1 MSESFRDKLVL
12 NAWMLGQFG
21 YPATPAAHV
30 KLPIRELT
38 RCIEKIQE
46 GLGEDGLHRFYNA
59 FSAALPASGTVSQD
73 ELRRYE
79 ENIVTLTAR
88 LNAGRARPFSWK
100 YFQWLTL
107 LFVERYLDRYFK
119 DRHALLDELNVFVGT
134 FNAWRQSK
142 RYTPDI
148 QPFTMAELNKL
159 CLQNATGSG
168 KTLLMHANLFQF
180 RRHAQDA
187 KRLGEYSRALL
198 LTPNEDLTAQHLNE
212 FGVSGIRAQRFVA
225 DLLATAGSDLESVD
239 ALELSKL
246 AETDGD
252 KTIAVRNFGDTNLLL
267 VDEGHV
273 GLAGKEESGFMARRN
288 ALSARGFVFE
298 YSATFAQAVAAA
310 NSEEVTQS
318 YAKSVLFD
326 YSYRYFY
333 EDGYGKDYQ
342 VFNLAG
348 GGYDDGHT
356 EKRYLMACLLAFYQ
370 QLRVYAEQKFE
381 FAAFNLEKPL
391 WVFVGSSVTKA
402 SGGTQQDTVTST
414 DVEKIVR
421 FIAHVLHESAQCIS
435 DIASVLEA
443 GSANGLQ
450 DEQGNPLFA
459 ASFGYLREKLH
470 KGETAEQIYGDLLAR
485 VFGGSGSLT
494 LKRPTGEGSEIRLHV
509 GSADQ
514 PFGLINVGD
523 APGLL
528 KLFDGRRDIRCEDS
542 LFASGA
548 IFRTLND
555 ADSPVNV
562 LIGSRKFISG
572 WDCWRVSMLGLMN
585 IGRGEGS
592 QIIQLFGRGV
602 RLKGKDWSLKR
613 SSALPHVIPPPHIQ
627 VVETL
632 GVFGVKADYMQSFRQ
647 MLKNEGLE
655 DKKTHTIPMNVVN
668 DIGNRLMIL
677 APKTK
682 RADGREY
689 DFALDGALPVLNASV
704 PEKLKQTPVRV
715 DCYPRIQATVSGG
728 QAGDGQVKNPHKF
741 TDKELAF
748 MDWDAVWFV
757 LEQYKRLRGWTHL
770 VIDRASLPMLFH
782 PNYHGWYI
790 LLIPPDQVHS
800 SWENVSLWRRVV
812 LELFKRYMEAFYNH
826 NKKAFF
832 EPRLELQPLTANH
845 ANLQVEE
852 YRLTVEASEQQL
864 IRDIEKLAEEIEQ
877 NHGGIVPNA
886 DGASVRAAMT
896 GMQLLKPMLHVKDKC
911 PISVTPVPLNESEF
925 DFVRDLYAFV
935 GTKES
940 KLLLDG
946 TELFL
951 LRNKARGGGIG
962 FFEAGAFYPD
972 FILWMLRN
980 GRQHVVFVEP
990 HGLKHEERDGLKIKF
1005 CETIKGIEQRVNEGR
1020 ADRITLNS
1028 FIASPTLMSQ
1038 LQWGDG
1044 WKTLDDFGKQHV
1056 LMMKDEPNGYMG
1068 RMFGM
1073 LLVS

>member
-12 NAWMLGQFG
+12 NAWMIGQFG
-21 YPATPAAHV
+21 YVATPTTQA
-30 KLPIRELT
+30 KQPIRELT
-38 RCIEKIQE
+38 RCVEKIPE
-46 GLGEDGLHRFYNA
+46 GLAEDGLHRFYHVFA
-59 FSAALPASGTVSQD
+59 AALPATAPVSQD
-73 ELRRYE
+73 ELKRYE

-88 LNAGRARPFSWK
+88 LNAGRDRPFAWK

-107 LFVERYLDRYFK
+107 LFVERYLDRFFS
-119 DRHALLDELNVFVGT
+119 DRHALLDDLNSFVGV
-134 FNAWRQSK
+134 FNTWRQGK
-142 RYTPDI
+142 HYTPDI
-148 QPFTMAELNKL
+148 APFAMAELNKL

-168 KTLLMHANLFQF
+168 KTLLMHANLLQF

-187 KRLGEYSRALL
+187 KRLGEYTRALL

-212 FGVSGIRAQRFVA
+212 LAISGIGAQRFVP
-225 DLLATAGSDLESVD
+225 DLLATAGSDLARVD

-252 KTIAVRNFGDTNLLL
+252 KTIAVRNFGDANLLL

-273 GLAGKEESGFMARRN
+273 GLDGNKESGFMARRN

-298 YSATFAQAVAAA
+298 YSATFAQAVSAA
-310 NSEEVTQS
+310 NNEEVTQS

-348 GGYDDGHT
+348 GGYDDGQT
-356 EKRYLMACLLAFYQ
+356 ENRYLTACLLAFYQ

-391 WVFVGSSVTKA
+391 WVCVGSSVTKA
-402 SGGTQQDTVTST
+402 IGGTQQDTLTST
-414 DVEKIVR
+414 DVEKIVN
-421 FIAHVLHESAQCIS
+421 FIAHVLHNPVQCMA
-435 DIASVLEA
+435 DMASVLNS
-443 GSANGLQ
+443 GTGNGLV
-450 DEQGNPLFA
+450 DAQGNPLFA
-459 ASFGYLREKLH
+459 ASFGYLHEKLH
-470 KGETAEQIYGDLLAR
+470 KGETVEQLYVDVLTR
-485 VFGGSGSLT
+485 VFGGSGALS
-494 LKRPTGEGSEIRLHV
+494 LKRPTGEGSEIRLHA
-509 GSADQ
+509 GSTEQ

-528 KLFDGRRDIRCEDS
+528 KRFEGRQDIRCEDS

-555 ADSPVNV
+555 AESPVNV

-613 SSALPHVIPPPHIQ
+613 SSALPHVTPPPHIQ

-655 DKKTHTIPMNVVN
+655 DKKTCSIPMNVVY
-668 DIGNRLMIL
+668 DFGKQLMIL

-689 DFALDGALPVLNASV
+689 DFALDGALPVLDATV

-715 DCYPRIQATVSGG
+715 DCYPRIQATV
-728 QAGDGQVKNPHKF
+728 AGDGVGDGQNKNPYKLTH
-741 TDKELAF
+741 EQLAF
-748 MDWDAVWFV
+748 IDWDAIWLA

-770 VIDRASLPMLFH
+770 VIDRASLPRLFH
-782 PNYHGWYI
+782 PNYHGWYS
-790 LLIPPDQVHS
+790 LLMPPEQVKPA
-800 SWENVSLWRRVV
+800 WGNVPLWRRVV
-812 LELFKRYMEAFYNH
+812 QELLKRYVEAFYNH
-826 NKKAFF
+826 HKKAFF
-832 EPRLELQPLTANH
+832 EPRLELQPLTENH
-845 ANLQVEE
+845 ANLQVEA
-852 YRLTVEASEQQL
+852 YRLTVEATETLL
-864 IRDIEKLAEEIEQ
+864 IQDIEKLAEEIEQ
-877 NHGGIVPNA
+877 NQGGIVPNA
-886 DGASVRAAMT
+886 EGASVRAAMA
-896 GMQLLKPMLHVKDKC
+896 GMQLLKPMLHVRDKC
-911 PISVTPVPLNESEF
+911 PISVTPVPLNGSEF
-925 DFVRDLYAFV
+925 DFVRDLHAFV
-935 GTKES
+935 GTDEGKQ
-940 KLLLDG
+940 LLDG

-972 FILWMLRN
+972 FIVWMVR
-980 GRQHVVFVEP
+980 GGKQHVVFIEP
-990 HGLKHEERDGLKIKF
+990 HGLKHEERDGLKIRF
-1005 CETIKGIEQRVNEGR
+1005 FETIKHIERRVNEGR
-1020 ADRITLNS
+1020 ADYIALDS

-1038 LQWGDG
+1038 LKWGDDWQG
-1044 WKTLDDFGKQHV
+1044 LDAFGQRHV
-1056 LMMKDEPNGYMG
+1056 LMMKDEPKGYVG
-1068 RMFGM
+1068 RMFRM
-1073 LLVS
+1073 LLH

>member
-1 MSESFRDKLVL
+1 MSDLFRDKLVL
-12 NAWMLGQFG
+12 NAWLIGQFG
-21 YPATPAAHV
+21 YPSTPTAQV

-38 RCIEKIQE
+38 RCVEKIPE
-46 GLGEDGLHRFYNA
+46 GLGEDGLHRYYHA
-59 FSAALPASGTVSQD
+59 FSAALPATGTVTQD
-73 ELRRYE
+73 ELKRYE
-79 ENIVTLTAR
+79 ENIVKLTAR
-88 LNAGRARPFSWK
+88 LNAGRVRPFAWK

-119 DRHALLDELNVFVGT
+119 DRHALLDELNKFVGT
-134 FNAWRQSK
+134 FNVWRQSK

-148 QPFTMAELNKL
+148 RPFTMAELNKL

-168 KTLLMHANLFQF
+168 KTLLMHANLLQF

-198 LTPNEDLTAQHLNE
+198 LTPNEDLTAQHLAE
-212 FGVSGIRAQRFVA
+212 LGISGIHAQRFVA
-225 DLLATAGSDLESVD
+225 DLLAAAGSDLASVD

-252 KTIAVRNFGDTNLLL
+252 KTIAVRNFGDANLLL

-310 NSEEVTQS
+310 DSEDVTQS

-356 EKRYLMACLLAFYQ
+356 EKRYLTACLLAFYQ
-370 QLRVYAEQKFE
+370 QLRVYAENRTE
-381 FAAFNLEKPL
+381 FAVFNLEKPL
-391 WVFVGSSVTKA
+391 WVCVGSSVTKA
-402 SGGTQQDTVTST
+402 SGGKKQDAVTST
-414 DVEKIVR
+414 DVVKIVN
-421 FIAHVLHESAQCIS
+421 FIAHVLHDSAQCIA

-443 GSANGLQ
+443 GNSNGLV
-450 DEQGNPLFA
+450 DAQGNPLFGT
-459 ASFGYLREKLH
+459 SFGYLREKLH
-470 KGETAEQIYGDLLAR
+470 KGETAEQFYADVLAR

-494 LKRPTGEGSEIRLHV
+494 LKRPTGEGSEIRLHA

-528 KLFDGRRDIRCEDS
+528 KLFDGRDDIRCEDS

-613 SSALPHVIPPPHIQ
+613 SSALHHVTPPPHIQ

-655 DKKTHTIPMNVVN
+655 DKKTHTIPMNVVY
-668 DIGNRLMIL
+668 DLGKQLMIL

-682 RADGREY
+682 RADEREY
-689 DFALDGALPVLNASV
+689 DFALDGALPVLNGSV

-715 DCYPRIQATVSGG
+715 DCYPRIQATVAGG
-728 QAGDGQVKNPHKF
+728 QAGDGQVKNSHKL
-741 TDKELAF
+741 TDQQLAF
-748 MDWDAVWFV
+748 MNWDAVWLA

-770 VIDRASLPMLFH
+770 VIDRASLPLLFH
-782 PNYHGWYI
+782 PNHHGWYI
-790 LLIPPDQVHS
+790 LLIPPEQVHS
-800 SWENVSLWRRVV
+800 SWENVTLWRRVV
-812 LELFKRYMEAFYNH
+812 LELLKRYLEAFYNH
-826 NKKAFF
+826 HKKAFF
-832 EPRLELQPLTANH
+832 EPRLELQLLTENH

-852 YRLTVEASEQQL
+852 YRLTVAASEQQL
-864 IRDIEKLAEEIEQ
+864 IQDIEKLAAVIEQ
-877 NHGGIVPNA
+877 NQDGIVPSGE
-886 DGASVRAAMT
+886 GASVRAAMT
-896 GMQLLKPMLHVKDKC
+896 GMQLLKPLLHLKDKC
-911 PISVTPVPLNESEF
+911 PISVTPVPLNDSEF
-925 DFVRDLYAFV
+925 DFVRDLYAFI
-935 GTKES
+935 GTAEGEQF
-940 KLLLDG
+940 LDG
-946 TELFL
+946 AELYL

-972 FILWMLRN
+972 FILWMLRD
-980 GRQHVVFVEP
+980 GRQRVVFVEP
-990 HGLKHEERDGLKIKF
+990 HGLKHEERDGLKLKF
-1005 CETIKGIEQRVNEGR
+1005 YETIKGIEQRVNEGR
-1020 ADRITLNS
+1020 ADHITLDS
-1028 FIASPTLMSQ
+1028 FIVSPTLMND
-1038 LQWGDG
+1038 LQWGND
-1044 WKTLDDFGKQHV
+1044 WQTLDNFGKRHV
-1056 LMMKDEPNGYMG
+1056 LMMKDEPDGYVA
-1068 RMFGM
+1068 RMFNF
-1073 LLVS
+1073 LLD